1 MLRGGPY
8 TTAQSAAVA
17 GGLGSNDDNNTAIAT
32 TVTGNPSVF
41 AIAGYFGDNN
51 TNNTA
56 IVTDGN
62 NTFAQAGGG
71 DLFSGTPGSNN
82 TNNTATADGADSFA
96 SAGAGSDNNDM
107 LAANAGPGETDIVP

>member
-1 MLRGGPY
+1 L
-8 TTAQSAAVA
+8 AVA

-32 TVTGNPSVF
+32 TVTDSVGGT

-56 IVTDGN
+56 IVTNGN
-62 NTFAQAGGG
+62 NSIAQAGGG
-71 DLFSGTPGSNN
+71 DGFLSGTPGSFN
-82 TNNTATADGADSFA
+82 TNNTATADGADSIA